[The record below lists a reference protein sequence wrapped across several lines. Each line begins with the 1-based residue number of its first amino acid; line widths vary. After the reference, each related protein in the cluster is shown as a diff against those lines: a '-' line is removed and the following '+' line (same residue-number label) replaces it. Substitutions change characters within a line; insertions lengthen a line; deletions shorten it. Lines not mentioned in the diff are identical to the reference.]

1 MKSFQTTLLLYL
13 CCQQRR
19 VLADGIG
26 EVLEMGN
33 DLEEYIALLTDP
45 QVPAIEE
52 GRKWKEVNFV
62 QSIKISTKKLG
73 KYESLIIVG
82 YSNRVTIGH
91 FS

>member
-45 QVPAIEE
+45 QVPIIEE
-52 GRKWKEVNFV
+52 GKKWKEVNFV
-62 QSIKISTKKLG
+62 QSIKISTTEKIR
-73 KYESLIIVG
+73 YI
-82 YSNRVTIGH
+82 
-91 FS
+91 